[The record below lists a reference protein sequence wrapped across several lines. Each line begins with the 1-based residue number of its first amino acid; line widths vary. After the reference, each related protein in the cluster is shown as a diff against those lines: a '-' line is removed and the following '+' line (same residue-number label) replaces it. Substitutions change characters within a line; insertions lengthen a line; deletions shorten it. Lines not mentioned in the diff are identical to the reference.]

1 MALILIALKPNFAAE
16 KSIIMKVV
24 VVKPSRGTPPALA
37 DIVLQQD
44 AWDDHGFKTQYHV
57 YYFDGDQ
64 DVFVGNIKVLQRGQL
79 ETLLSVLPEGPL
91 EPLSEEFCSLG
102 QSLDYYERLA
112 AFPEE
117 LRNFLLRFLRD
128 ALADPLHAETFK
140 HEKGWDVSVMR
151 DLDLDSYVP
160 LARTLLERD
169 YSSLP
174 SIGLNMTFRV
184 AGWQEPL
191 SFNFAAPAQE
201 RIWANGFGAA
211 KTRLP
216 ERVAVLTGRNGSG
229 KSTLMARLARVLHA
243 SQRDRRSE
251 AISRLGSIEPPG
263 IGFSRVV
270 TVAYSAFDTFQVPGV
285 GVDER
290 RQIAKDLQAG
300 TGRYSFA
307 GLRDIAAELE
317 ESLESEGDAVDAR
330 SGALDDRIALD
341 RQANTRLKSAE
352 QLADEYAR
360 TVDAIFYEGRGLLL
374 LSVLRLLLADPSF
387 SDIPDQSPMELLA
400 LEPKSTFMGW
410 STGLKIVMH
419 ATATLVARTER
430 KSIILIDEPESHL
443 HPPLLAAFMHSVRL
457 ILEANDAFAVVAT
470 HSPVVVQETLGRHV
484 SIVNRVGD
492 QITILPPRIETYGE
506 SIGEI
511 TDEVFRLHPGAT
523 DFHATLKA
531 MVDAG
536 LTTEQIDGHFDR
548 GLSLQA
554 RAYVMSLGATGAA

>member
-1 MALILIALKPNFAAE
+1 
-16 KSIIMKVV
+16 MKVV

-37 DIVLQQD
+37 DIVLQRD
-44 AWDDHGFKTQYHV
+44 AWDDFGFKTQYHV
-57 YYFDGDQ
+57 YCFAEGQ
-64 DVFVGNIKVLQRGQL
+64 DAFVGNIKILQRGQV
-79 ETLLSVLPEGPL
+79 ETPVGVLPEGLL
-91 EPLSEEFCSLG
+91 EPLGEEFCSLG

-117 LRNFLLRFLRD
+117 LRSFLLVFFRD
-128 ALADPLHAETFK
+128 ALADPLHAKTF
-140 HEKGWDVSVMR
+140 EQERGWGVSVTR

-169 YSSLP
+169 YDSLP
-174 SIGLNMTFRV
+174 SMGLNMTFRV
-184 AGWQEPL
+184 AGWQAPL
-191 SFNFAAPAQE
+191 SLDFAAPAQE
-201 RIWANGFGAA
+201 GLWEIGFDAA
-211 KTRLP
+211 KSKLP

-251 AISRLGSIEPPG
+251 AISRLGNIEPPG

-285 GVDER
+285 GVEER
-290 RQIAKDLQAG
+290 RQIAKDLRAG

-317 ESLESEGDAVDAR
+317 ESLESEGDAIDAR

-341 RQANTRLKSAE
+341 RQARTRLKSAE

-360 TVDAIFYEGRGLLL
+360 TVQAIFDAGRSMLLL
-374 LSVLRLLLADPSF
+374 RVLRPLLADPSF

-419 ATATLVARTER
+419 ATTTLVARTER
-430 KSIILIDEPESHL
+430 KSIVLIDEPESHL

-457 ILEANDAFAVVAT
+457 VLEANDAFAVVAT

-484 SIVNRVGD
+484 SVVNRVGD
-492 QITILPPRIETYGE
+492 EITILAPRIETYGE

-536 LTTEQIDGHFDR
+536 LTTEQIDGRFDR

-554 RAYVMSLGATGAA
+554 RAYVMSLVATRVA

>member
-1 MALILIALKPNFAAE
+1 
-16 KSIIMKVV
+16 MKVV
-24 VVKPSRGTPPALA
+24 VVRPSRGTPPAIA
-37 DIVLQQD
+37 DVVLQQD
-44 AWDDHGFKTQYHV
+44 AWDDFGFKTQYHV
-57 YYFDGDQ
+57 YYYAKTEDA
-64 DVFVGNIKVLQRGQL
+64 FVGNIKILQRGQV
-79 ETLLSVLPEGPL
+79 ETVASVLPDGPL
-91 EPLSEEFCSLG
+91 QALSEDFCSLG

-112 AFPEE
+112 GFPED
-117 LRNFLLRFLRD
+117 LRRFFLEFFRD
-128 ALADPLHAETFK
+128 ALADPSHAESFEQ
-140 HEKGWDVSVMR
+140 EKGWRVSVTR
-151 DLDLDSYVP
+151 DLDLDSYAP

-169 YSSLP
+169 YDALP
-174 SIGLNMTFRV
+174 SMGLDMTFRV

-191 SFNFAAPAQE
+191 RLNFAAPTQE
-201 RIWANGFGAA
+201 NLWVIGLDQA

-229 KSTLMARLARVLHA
+229 KSTLIARLARVLHA

-251 AISRLGSIEPPG
+251 AISRLGTIEPSG

-285 GVDER
+285 GLEER
-290 RQIAKDLQAG
+290 RQIAKDVRAG

-317 ESLESEGDAVDAR
+317 ESLESGADAIDAG

-341 RQANTRLKSAE
+341 RQAKTRLKSAE

-360 TVDAIFYEGRGLLL
+360 TVQAIADAGRSRLLL
-374 LSVLRLLLADPSF
+374 TVLRPLLADPSF
-387 SDIPDQSPMELLA
+387 SDIPDRSPLELLA
-400 LEPKSTFMGW
+400 LDPISTFMGW

-419 ATATLVARTER
+419 ATTTLVARTER
-430 KSIILIDEPESHL
+430 KSIVLIDEPESHL

-457 ILEANDAFAVVAT
+457 VLDANDAFAVVAT

-484 SIVNRVGD
+484 SVVNRVGD
-492 QITILPPRIETYGE
+492 EITILPPRIETYGE

-536 LTTEQIDGHFDR
+536 LTTEQIDGRFDR

-554 RAYVMSLGATGAA
+554 RAYVMSLVATRAA

>member
-1 MALILIALKPNFAAE
+1 
-16 KSIIMKVV
+16 MKVV
-24 VVKPSRGTPPALA
+24 VVKPSKGTPPALA

-57 YYFDGDQ
+57 YCFVGDQ
-64 DVFVGNIKVLQRGQL
+64 DAFVGTIKILQLGQV
-79 ETLLSVLPEGPL
+79 ETPVGILPEGPL
-91 EPLSEEFCSLG
+91 EPLNEEFCSLG
-102 QSLDYYERLA
+102 QSLDYYEHLA
-112 AFPEE
+112 TFPDE
-117 LRNFLLRFLRD
+117 LRRFLLGFFRD
-128 ALADPLHAETFK
+128 ALADLHHAEAF
-140 HEKGWDVSVMR
+140 EKEEGWRVSVTR
-151 DLDLDSYVP
+151 DLDLDSYVL

-169 YSSLP
+169 YNALP
-174 SIGLNMTFRV
+174 SMGLNMTFKV
-184 AGWQEPL
+184 VGWQAPL
-191 SFNFAAPAQE
+191 SLDFAAPVLE
-201 RIWANGFGAA
+201 GIWATGLGPS
-211 KTRLP
+211 KMRLP
-216 ERVAVLTGRNGSG
+216 ERIAVLTGRNGSG

-243 SQRDRRSE
+243 SQRDRSSK
-251 AISRLGSIEPPG
+251 AISQLGSIEPPG

-285 GVDER
+285 GVEER
-290 RQIAKDLQAG
+290 RQIAKDLRAG
-300 TGRYSFA
+300 TGRYFFA
-307 GLRDIAAELE
+307 GLRDIATELE
-317 ESLESEGDAVDAR
+317 ESLESDGDTTDAR

-341 RQANTRLKSAE
+341 RQTRTRLKSAE

-360 TVDAIFYEGRGLLL
+360 TLQAIGEGSRFGLLL
-374 LSVLRLLLADPSF
+374 RVLRPLLADPSF
-387 SDIPDQSPMELLA
+387 SDIPDQEPTELLG

-419 ATATLVARTER
+419 ATTTLVARTER

-457 ILEANDAFAVVAT
+457 VLEAKDAFAVVAT

-536 LTTEQIDGHFDR
+536 FTTEQIDGRFDR

-554 RAYVMSLGATGAA
+554 RAYVMSLVAMRAA

>member
-1 MALILIALKPNFAAE
+1 
-16 KSIIMKVV
+16 MKVV
-24 VVKPSRGTPPALA
+24 VFKPSRGTPPALA

-44 AWDDHGFKTQYHV
+44 AWDDFGFKTQYHV
-57 YYFDGDQ
+57 FYFAGDQ
-64 DVFVGNIKVLQRGQL
+64 DAFVGNIKILQRGQV
-79 ETLLSVLPEGPL
+79 ETQDSVLPEGPL
-91 EPLSEEFCSLG
+91 EPLGDDFCSLG

-117 LRNFLLRFLRD
+117 LRRFLLEFFRD
-128 ALADPLHAETFK
+128 ALADPIHAETFEQ
-140 HEKGWDVSVMR
+140 EKGWRVSVTR

-169 YSSLP
+169 YDALP
-174 SIGLNMTFRV
+174 SMGLDMTFRV

-191 SFNFAAPAQE
+191 SLDFAAPAQE
-201 RIWANGFGAA
+201 GIWAVDFDSA
-211 KTRLP
+211 KARLP

-251 AISRLGSIEPPG
+251 AILRLGSIEPAG

-285 GVDER
+285 GIEER
-290 RQIAKDLQAG
+290 RQIAKDLRAG

-317 ESLESEGDAVDAR
+317 ESLESEGDAIDAD
-330 SGALDDRIALD
+330 SGALDDRIAFD
-341 RQANTRLKSAE
+341 RQVRTRLKSAE

-360 TVDAIFYEGRGLLL
+360 TIQAISEAGRSQLLL
-374 LSVLRLLLADPSF
+374 RVLRPLLADPSF

-430 KSIILIDEPESHL
+430 KSIVLIDEPESHL

-457 ILEANDAFAVVAT
+457 VLKANDAFAVVAT

-484 SIVNRVGD
+484 SVVNRVGD
-492 QITILPPRIETYGE
+492 EITILPPRIETYGE

-536 LTTEQIDGHFDR
+536 LTTEQIDGRFDR

-554 RAYVMSLGATGAA
+554 RAYVLSLVATRAA

>member
-1 MALILIALKPNFAAE
+1 
-16 KSIIMKVV
+16 MKVV
-24 VVKPSRGTPPALA
+24 VCKPSRGTPPALA

-44 AWDDHGFKTQYHV
+44 AWDDFGFKTQYHV
-57 YYFDGDQ
+57 FYFGGGQ
-64 DVFVGNIKVLQRGQL
+64 DAFVGNIKILQRGQV
-79 ETLLSVLPEGPL
+79 ETQNSVLPEGPL
-91 EPLSEEFCSLG
+91 EPLGEQFCSLG
-102 QSLDYYERLA
+102 QSLDYYEHLA

-117 LRNFLLRFLRD
+117 LRRFLLEFFRD
-128 ALADPLHAETFK
+128 ALADPIHAETFEQ
-140 HEKGWDVSVMR
+140 EKGWRVSVTR
-151 DLDLDSYVP
+151 DLDLDSYAP

-169 YSSLP
+169 YDALP
-174 SIGLNMTFRV
+174 SMGLDMTFRV

-191 SFNFAAPAQE
+191 SLDFAAPAQE
-201 RIWANGFGAA
+201 GIWAIDFDSA
-211 KTRLP
+211 KARLP

-251 AISRLGSIEPPG
+251 AILRLGSIEPVG

-285 GVDER
+285 GVEER
-290 RQIAKDLQAG
+290 RQIAKDLRAG

-317 ESLESEGDAVDAR
+317 ESLESEGDAIDAH
-330 SGALDDRIALD
+330 SGALDDRIAFD
-341 RQANTRLKSAE
+341 RQVRTRLKSAE
-352 QLADEYAR
+352 QLAEEYAR
-360 TVDAIFYEGRGLLL
+360 TVQAISEAGRSMLLL
-374 LSVLRLLLADPSF
+374 RVLRPLLADPSF

-419 ATATLVARTER
+419 ATTTLVARTER
-430 KSIILIDEPESHL
+430 KSIVLIDEPESHL

-457 ILEANDAFAVVAT
+457 VLEANDAFAVVAT

-484 SIVNRVGD
+484 SVVNRVGD
-492 QITILPPRIETYGE
+492 EITILPPRIETYGE

-511 TDEVFRLHPGAT
+511 TDEVFRLHPGTT

-536 LTTEQIDGHFDR
+536 LTTEQIDGRFDR

-554 RAYVMSLGATGAA
+554 RAYVMSLVATRAA

>member
-1 MALILIALKPNFAAE
+1 
-16 KSIIMKVV
+16 MKVV
-24 VVKPSRGTPPALA
+24 VVKPSRGTPSALA

-44 AWDDHGFKTQYHV
+44 GWDDFGFKTQYHV
-57 YYFDGDQ
+57 YYFAEGQ
-64 DVFVGNIKVLQRGQL
+64 EAFVGNIKILRRGQEESAASL
-79 ETLLSVLPEGPL
+79 LPEGPL
-91 EPLSEEFCSLG
+91 EALGEEFCSLG

-112 AFPEE
+112 GFPEE
-117 LRNFLLRFLRD
+117 LRRFILDFFRD
-128 ALADPLHAETFK
+128 ALVDPLHAKSFEE
-140 HEKGWDVSVMR
+140 EKGWGISVTR

-169 YSSLP
+169 YNALP
-174 SIGLNMTFRV
+174 SMGLEMTFRV
-184 AGWQEPL
+184 TGWQEPL
-191 SFNFAAPAQE
+191 RLDFAAPAQE
-201 RIWANGFGAA
+201 GIWVVGVDPA

-229 KSTLMARLARVLHA
+229 KSTLMARLARILYA
-243 SQRDRRSE
+243 SQRDRGSE
-251 AISRLGSIEPPG
+251 AMARLGAIDPPG

-285 GVDER
+285 GVEER
-290 RQIAKDLQAG
+290 RQIAKDLRAG
-300 TGRYSFA
+300 TGRYAFA

-317 ESLESEGDAVDAR
+317 ESLDAEGDAIDAR

-341 RQANTRLKSAE
+341 RQAGTKLKSAE

-360 TVDAIFYEGRGLLL
+360 TVQAISDAGRSMLLL
-374 LSVLRLLLADPSF
+374 KVLRPLLADPSF

-400 LEPKSTFMGW
+400 LDPKPTFMGW
-410 STGLKIVMH
+410 STGIKIVMH
-419 ATATLVARTER
+419 AATTIVARTER
-430 KSIILIDEPESHL
+430 KSIVLIDEPESHL

-457 ILEANDAFAVVAT
+457 VLEANDAFAVVAT

-484 SIVNRVGD
+484 SVVNRVGD
-492 QITILPPRIETYGE
+492 EITILPPRIETYGE

-531 MVDAG
+531 LVDSG
-536 LTTEQIDGHFDR
+536 LTTEQINGRFDR
-548 GLSLQA
+548 GLSMQA
-554 RAYVMSLGATGAA
+554 RAYVMSLVASRTI

>member
-1 MALILIALKPNFAAE
+1 MQ
-16 KSIIMKVV
+16 VV
-24 VVKPSRGTPPALA
+24 VVRPSRGSPSALA

-44 AWDDHGFKTQYHV
+44 AWDDFGFKTQYHV
-57 YYFDGDQ
+57 FYFVNGQ
-64 DVFVGNIKVLQRGQL
+64 ESFLGNIKILERGQM
-79 ETLLSVLPEGPL
+79 ETSGSVLAEGPL
-91 EPLSEEFCSLG
+91 EPLGETFCSLG

-112 AFPEE
+112 ALPEQ
-117 LRNFLLRFLRD
+117 LRRFLLEFLRD
-128 ALADPLHAETFK
+128 ALADPVHAETFEQ
-140 HEKGWDVSVMR
+140 EKGWRVSVTR
-151 DLDLDSYVP
+151 DLDLNSYVP

-169 YSSLP
+169 YNALP
-174 SIGLNMTFRV
+174 SMGLEMTFSV
-184 AGWQEPL
+184 SGWQEPL
-191 SFNFAAPAQE
+191 RLDFAAPE
-201 RIWANGFGAA
+201 REGKRIFGVDTA

-243 SQRDRRSE
+243 SQRDRRSD
-251 AISRLGSIEPPG
+251 AISRLGTISPPG

-285 GVDER
+285 GVAER

-317 ESLESEGDAVDAR
+317 ESLESEEDAVDAR

-341 RQANTRLKSAE
+341 RQAKTQLKSVE

-360 TVDAIFYEGRGLLL
+360 TIQAISDAGRFPLLL
-374 LSVLRLLLADPSF
+374 KVLRPLLADPSF
-387 SDIPDQSPMELLA
+387 SDIPNQSPAELLA
-400 LEPKSTFMGW
+400 LAPKSTFMGW

-419 ATATLVARTER
+419 ATTTLVARTER
-430 KSIILIDEPESHL
+430 KSIVLIDEPESHL

-457 ILEANDAFAVVAT
+457 VLEANDAFAVVAT

-484 SIVNRVGD
+484 SIVNRVD
-492 QITILPPRIETYGE
+492 DEITILPPRIETYGE

-511 TDEVFRLHPGAT
+511 TDEIFRLHPGAT

-531 MVDAG
+531 MVDVG
-536 LTTEQIDGHFDR
+536 LTTEQIDLRFDH

-554 RAYVMSLGATGAA
+554 RAYVMSLIATRAA